1 MHRDR
6 SRLEG
11 CRRLEILRPE
21 QNKETLRP
29 VGRMSTELHKND
41 KNHKNAM
48 EFTRGRGLRLST
60 NHAARPHQTVDR
72 TRLSTRPR
80 RSQKKHIVGPELRK
94 NSIWLPSDRDVGTC
108 FFGFPSLET

>member
-41 KNHKNAM
+41 NNHKNAM
-48 EFTRGRGLRLST
+48 EFTRGRGCAYRPTTLRG
-60 NHAARPHQTVDR
+60 P
-72 TRLSTRPR
+72 TRRWT
-80 RSQKKHIVGPELRK
+80 GPA
-94 NSIWLPSDRDVGTC
+94 
-108 FFGFPSLET
+108 